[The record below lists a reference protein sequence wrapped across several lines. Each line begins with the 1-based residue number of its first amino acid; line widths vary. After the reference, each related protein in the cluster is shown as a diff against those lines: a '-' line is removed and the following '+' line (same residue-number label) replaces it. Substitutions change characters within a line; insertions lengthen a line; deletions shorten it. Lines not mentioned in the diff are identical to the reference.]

1 MISNDVCFWQIRE
14 RVVLFDLI
22 SKVTFLGN
30 TLKKCDI
37 FL

>member
-1 MISNDVCFWQIRE
+1 MISIDVCFWQIRE

-30 TLKKCDI
+30 TCKKFDF